1 MSGSLPQDEN
11 IVYRMFNE
19 IQTSPKKLEQ
29 FAELCATI
37 YANSSDLFT
46 RQFSNC
52 VYTLLPKKGSN
63 KDIQGLISFI
73 AVAVCRCNGNDSTPS
88 LAPIFIEVCL
98 FMPY

>member
-1 MSGSLPQDEN
+1 MQEEN
-11 IVYRMFNE
+11 IVYRLFNE

-37 YANSSDLFT
+37 YVNSPDSFT
-46 RQFSNC
+46 SQFSNC

-73 AVAVCRCNGNDSTPS
+73 AVAVCRCNGNDSIPA

-98 FMPY
+98 FIPGYVMG